1 MRKSLGVLC
10 VLLGAACILASLAFV
25 AYNRLEEKSAG
36 NASLELLQ
44 DVQEEIN
51 AFSVEE
57 SLRQRIPVPRYLYY
71 GKEIWEEAIT
81 ALLCGENLLL
91 VGPKATGKNV
101 LAENLAAVFGRP
113 SWDVSFYIN
122 TDAAT
127 LLGTDTFAD
136 GNVTLRKGPIYQCAE
151 KGGFGILDE
160 INMAKNESL
169 AVLHATLDFRRAIDM
184 PGYDRIR
191 LHKATRFIATMNY
204 GYAGTRELNEA
215 LASRFVV
222 IDMPPITMED
232 LIKLLCRE
240 YPALRPA
247 YAEQFASLFQDIQ
260 KKCDGGEL
268 STKPLDLRGL
278 VAAVRL
284 IQTGLEGNRALE
296 LGLVNKSF
304 DDFEKQ
310 LVTDVIRTRLPE
322 TLTYEDVFA

>member
-1 MRKSLGVLC
+1 MLDFLRAEGVDPK
-10 VLLGAACILASLAFV
+10 II
-25 AYNRLEEKSAG
+25 
-36 NASLELLQ
+36 
-44 DVQEEIN
+44 EEIEKFRSRFP
-51 AFSVEE
+51 ADVH
-57 SLRQRIPVPRYLYY
+57 LRRRVPVPRYLYY
-71 GKEIWEEAIT
+71 GKDIWEEAAT

-136 GNVTLRKGPIYQCAE
+136 GAVSLRKGPIYRCAE
-151 KGGFGILDE
+151 DGGFGILDE

-169 AVLHATLDFRRAIDM
+169 AVLHATLDFRRTIDM
-184 PGYDRIR
+184 PGYDRIP
-191 LHKATRFIATMNY
+191 LHDATRFIATMNY

-222 IDMPPITMED
+222 IDMPAITAD
-232 LIKLLCRE
+232 GLVKLLTRE
-240 YPALRPA
+240 FPDLRSA
-247 YAEQFASLFQDIQ
+247 YADQFAGLFRDIQ

-278 VAAVRL
+278 LASVRL
-284 IQTGLEGNRALE
+284 MHTGLEGNRALE
-296 LGLVNKSF
+296 LGIVNKSF
-304 DDFEKQ
+304 DSFERQ
-310 LVTDVIRTRLPE
+310 LVTDVIRTRLPDE
-322 TLTYEDVFA
+322 IHYGDVFA

>member
-1 MRKSLGVLC
+1 MLEFLKNEGVSPKIIAE
-10 VLLGAACILASLAFV
+10 VEKFRAAYPTATM
-25 AYNRLEEKSAG
+25 
-36 NASLELLQ
+36 Q
-44 DVQEEIN
+44 H
-51 AFSVEE
+51 
-57 SLRQRIPVPRYLYY
+57 RIPVPRYLYY
-71 GKEIWEEAIT
+71 GNVIWEEAIT

-136 GNVTLRKGPIYQCAE
+136 GAVTLRKGPIYQCAE

-184 PGYDRIR
+184 PGYDRIQ
-191 LHKATRFIATMNY
+191 LHDATRFIATMNY

-222 IDMPPITMED
+222 IDMPAITTED

-240 YPALRPA
+240 YPDLRTD
-247 YAEQFASLFQDIQ
+247 YAEQFAGLFREIQ
-260 KKCDGGEL
+260 KKCDSGEL

-284 IQTGLEGNRALE
+284 MKTGLEGNRALE

-310 LVTDVIRTRLPE
+310 LVSDIIRTRLPDSI
-322 TLTYEDVFA
+322 TYEDVFA

>member
-1 MRKSLGVLC
+1 MLDFLRSEGVSPK
-10 VLLGAACILASLAFV
+10 IIT
-25 AYNRLEEKSAG
+25 
-36 NASLELLQ
+36 
-44 DVQEEIN
+44 EIERFR
-51 AFSVEE
+51 AQWPTSGPLSKRVPE
-57 SLRQRIPVPRYLYY
+57 PRYLYY
-71 GKEIWEEAIT
+71 GKDVWEEAAT

-101 LAENLAAVFGRP
+101 LSENLAAVFGRP

-136 GNVTLRKGPIYQCAE
+136 GAVSLRKGPIYQCAE
-151 KGGFGILDE
+151 NGGFGILDE

-169 AVLHATLDFRRAIDM
+169 AVLHATLDFRRCIDM
-184 PGYDRIR
+184 PGYDRIQ
-191 LHKATRFIATMNY
+191 LHDAARFIATMNY

-222 IDMPPITMED
+222 IDMPAITTEG
-232 LIKLLCRE
+232 LIKLLKRE
-240 YPALRPA
+240 FPTLRDN
-247 YAEQFASLFQDIQ
+247 YAEQFAGLFQDIQ

-278 VAAVRL
+278 VSSVRL
-284 IQTGLEGNRALE
+284 MKTGLEGNRALA

-322 TLTYEDVFA
+322 PLPTEAVFA